1 MYINPNTEEH
11 ATAYAKRLEDEID
24 RRKKAALAGAGSGAA
39 TGGKKAGAAGAIIG
53 ALADRTNTRWGKFRP
68 WILWTSI
75 PLGITSLLAF
85 STPDFS
91 YKGKFI
97 YAVVTYQSIAAIEA
111 ICTGVPAFTEE
122 MTAADS
128 IACNDLSKIETPNY
142 APKEQVKE
150 WQHWLAYCQYHFRE
164 MQSGEAVRIM
174 KDYGLM

>member
-1 MYINPNTEEH
+1 MV
-11 ATAYAKRLEDEID
+11 
-24 RRKKAALAGAGSGAA
+24 
-39 TGGKKAGAAGAIIG
+39 
-53 ALADRTNTRWGKFRP
+53 
-68 WILWTSI
+68 I
-75 PLGITSLLAF
+75 PSLVFL
-85 STPDFS
+85 
-91 YKGKFI
+91 YLIKEKI

-142 APKEQVKE
+142 APEDQVKE
-150 WQHWLAYCQYHFRE
+150 WQHWLAYCQYHFKE

>member
-1 MYINPNTEEH
+1 MSPELDFVEWRKHNSGKILLVTPSDKPCKFYG
-11 ATAYAKRLEDEID
+11 ID
-24 RRKKAALAGAGSGAA
+24 RDSWVKQTIKELKKH
-39 TGGKKAGAAGAIIG
+39 TDREIIIRDKEKRHARVG
-53 ALADRTNTRWGKFRP
+53 PNSVP
-68 WILWTSI
+68 WYLI
-75 PLGITSLLAF
+75 
-85 STPDFS
+85 
-91 YKGKFI
+91 KEKI

-142 APKEQVKE
+142 APTEQVKE
-150 WQHWLAYCQYHFRE
+150 WQHWLAYCQYHFKE